1 MFGNS
6 SSLFSSSVFS
16 NTSGLFNNASEG
28 GLFNNA
34 STGLFGGK
42 SVAQIVPT
50 NAPSV
55 GLFSI
60 NFSNANAANADEDGE
75 EDEEDG

>member
-6 SSLFSSSVFS
+6 SSLFSSSIFA
-16 NTSGLFNNASEG
+16 NNSGLFNNNSEA

-42 SVAQIVPT
+42 GVAQIVPT
-50 NAPSV
+50 NAPSA

-60 NFSNANAANADEDGE
+60 NFSNANAANADEDGD